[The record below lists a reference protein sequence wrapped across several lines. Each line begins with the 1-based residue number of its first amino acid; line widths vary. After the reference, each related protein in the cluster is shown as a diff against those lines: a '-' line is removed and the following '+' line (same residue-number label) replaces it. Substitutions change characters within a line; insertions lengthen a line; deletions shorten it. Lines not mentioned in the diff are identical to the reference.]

1 MIQAMKKT
9 ARAVFEKER
18 MIYMKQVP
26 VAYQLYSAREDVAKD
41 MNGVFKQLK
50 AMGYDGV
57 EFAGF
62 FGHSAEEIKKMLEDN
77 GLVAISSHVPV
88 QAIQEDMF
96 GTIAFHQKIGCR
108 SIAIP
113 YLDDAHRPGTPGFAD
128 MLRLIQRFGRLCKEA
143 GIQLLYHNH
152 DFEFVQLSGMYG
164 LDFLYAATCP
174 CVLKTELD
182 VCWVK
187 YAGEDPAAY
196 LRKYAGRAP
205 VVHLKDYVGHKGE
218 GTPYGLIG
226 QSKQADAV
234 AFEFRPFG
242 HGCQDAKAVV
252 EAGIE
257 AGAEWFVIE
266 QDQWYNR
273 TPMEAAKMSI
283 DTLYGLGLKTK

>member
-1 MIQAMKKT
+1 MSL
-9 ARAVFEKER
+9 
-18 MIYMKQVP
+18 P
-26 VAYQLYSAREDVAKD
+26 VAIQVYSVRKD
-41 MNGVFKQLK
+41 AEADLPGTLRKIRD
-50 AMGYDGV
+50 MGYDGV
-57 EFAGF
+57 EFAGLY
-62 FGHSAEEIKKMLEDN
+62 GHTAAEVKAMCAEVGLTPISA
-77 GLVAISSHVPV
+77 HVPFV
-88 QAIQEDMF
+88 DMLKDPW
-96 GTIAFHQKIGCR
+96 GVLSQYAEIGCKYV
-108 SIAIP
+108 AVP
-113 YLDDAHRPGTPGFAD
+113 YLIPEHRPGTPNFEYVVAFIEIIAKAAKKLG
-128 MLRLIQRFGRLCKEA
+128 MQM
-143 GIQLLYHNH
+143 LYHNH
-152 DFEFVQLSGMYG
+152 DFEFMK
-164 LDFLYAATCP
+164 LDGKYALDILYETVPADL
-174 CVLKTELD
+174 LKTELD
-182 VCWVK
+182 VCWVNVG
-187 YAGEDPAAY
+187 GEEPAAY

-205 VVHLKDYVGHKGE
+205 VVHLKDYVGRKGE